1 MIYAVIV
8 PSLLSSNGLGVV
20 PARACRIVLMS
31 VLSPVHS
38 TLLRTAPARV
48 IMRVH

>member
-8 PSLLSSNGLGVV
+8 PPLRYSNVLGVL
-20 PARACRIVLMS
+20 PARAHRIVLMS

-38 TLLRTAPARV
+38 TLLRTVPATV